1 MKVKVE
7 ESVSLEKKSKVNYK
21 LHLHGLG
28 PPCLYR
34 WRGSLSRILV
44 SMAIPTNKTLNVK
57 PM

>member
-7 ESVSLEKKSKVNYK
+7 ESVSLEKNSKVNYK

-34 WRGSLSRILV
+34 WRGSLSRI